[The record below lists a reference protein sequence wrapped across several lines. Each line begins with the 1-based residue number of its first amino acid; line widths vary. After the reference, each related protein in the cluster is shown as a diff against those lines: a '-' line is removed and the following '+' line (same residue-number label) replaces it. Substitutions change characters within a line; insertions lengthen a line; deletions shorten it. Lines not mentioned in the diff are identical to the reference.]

1 MKKYNTTLG
10 ELFNTRQA
18 IINKDIVNMAFSR
31 KGGLSVARN
40 MKKIDDELVEY
51 SKARNELIRKYSS
64 DGVTMQR
71 SSHNWDAFVK
81 EFDELGS
88 VETSIEINTITE
100 FDLPDAIT
108 PATCLAIE
116 FMIGE
121 E

>member
-64 DGVTMQR
+64 DGVTMER
-71 SSHNWDAFVK
+71 SSPNWDAFVK
-81 EFDELGS
+81 EFDDLVLS
-88 VETSIEINTITE
+88 KRRLRSTQSPSSICRTQSHQQHVSQLNS
-100 FDLPDAIT
+100 
-108 PATCLAIE
+108 
-116 FMIGE
+116 
-121 E
+121 

>member
-51 SKARNELIRKYSS
+51 SKARNELIRK
-64 DGVTMQR
+64 R
-71 SSHNWDAFVK
+71 SSRSLTNLVLSK
-81 EFDELGS
+81 RRLRS
-88 VETSIEINTITE
+88 TQSPSSICRTQSHRQHALQLNS
-100 FDLPDAIT
+100 
-108 PATCLAIE
+108 
-116 FMIGE
+116 
-121 E
+121 

>member
-64 DGVTMQR
+64 DGVTMER
-71 SSHNWDAFVK
+71 SSHIGMRSSRSLTNLVLSK
-81 EFDELGS
+81 HRLRS
-88 VETSIEINTITE
+88 TQSPSSICRTQSHRQHALQLNS
-100 FDLPDAIT
+100 
-108 PATCLAIE
+108 
-116 FMIGE
+116 
-121 E
+121 